1 MRLQWSHRAWS
12 NRKAKN
18 VPKNVRTGEISLSLS
33 FSRYFRFQAPS
44 LLSPVSPA
52 MSFSPSIFPPDWLPH
67 PRKLDLGGIDT
78 HRHCFAARYITLQN
92 HTFPTPKTPPI
103 YDLFRTS
110 KQLPPPHPLFS
121 LRSRITT
128 SQLPNWLS

>member
-1 MRLQWSHRAWS
+1 MCGPIKRLTMSQ
-12 NRKAKN
+12 
-18 VPKNVRTGEISLSLS
+18 KNVRIGENLSLSLS

-44 LLSPVSPA
+44 LLSPVSPE
-52 MSFSPSIFPPDWLPH
+52 MPFSPSIFPPDWLPH

-78 HRHCFAARYITLQN
+78 HRHCFAAQYITLQN

-103 YDLFRTS
+103 YDLFGAS
-110 KQLPPPHPLFS
+110 GQLPPPHPLFS

-128 SQLPNWLS
+128 SQLPSWLS